1 MQPVAIVNP
10 STGRRKPVALPRGVE
25 ILETQAPGHA
35 IQLTRDAI
43 RRGARTI
50 MAVGGDGT
58 INEVVNG
65 FFEEEQLIATD
76 TELAVIAGTGSDF
89 SRSLNRAVPS
99 GERRMIDVM
108 KVRYTA
114 IDGVRPS
121 RYSINVT
128 SFGIGGEVAARV
140 NWPAKGFGG
149 RLAYLAGTLRT
160 ALSYSGKFVTIE
172 LHKRETIEEKI
183 LNVAAGNGQDQG
195 RGSRGW
201 PGARLDG

>member
-58 INEVVNG
+58 SNEVVNG

-76 TELAVIAGTGSDF
+76 TELAVIAKGIGSAF
-89 SRSLNRAVPS
+89 SRRLNRADPS
-99 GERRMIDVM
+99 GEGRMFYV
-108 KVRYTA
+108 
-114 IDGVRPS
+114 
-121 RYSINVT
+121 
-128 SFGIGGEVAARV
+128 
-140 NWPAKGFGG
+140 
-149 RLAYLAGTLRT
+149 
-160 ALSYSGKFVTIE
+160 
-172 LHKRETIEEKI
+172 
-183 LNVAAGNGQDQG
+183 
-195 RGSRGW
+195 
-201 PGARLDG
+201 

>member
-1 MQPVAIVNP
+1 MKAVAVVNP
-10 STGRRKPVALPRGVE
+10 NAGRRKTVALPGGVE

-35 IQLTRDAI
+35 IQLTRDAS

-50 MAVGGDGT
+50 RAVGGDGT

-76 TELAVIAGTGSDF
+76 AELAVIAKGTGSDF
-89 SRSLNRAVPS
+89 SRSLNHAVPS
-99 GERRMIDVM
+99 GERRLIDVT

-128 SFGIGGEVAARV
+128 SIGIGGGVAARAPR
-140 NWPAKGFGG
+140 PAKSVG
-149 RLAYLAGTLRT
+149 RRMSYAAGRPLT
-160 ALSYSGKFVTIE
+160 ALPSSGKPRTVET
-172 LHKRETIEEKI
+172 HK
-183 LNVAAGNGQDQG
+183 
-195 RGSRGW
+195 
-201 PGARLDG
+201 

>member
-1 MQPVAIVNP
+1 MKAVAVVNP
-10 STGRRKPVALPRGVE
+10 NAGRRKTVALPGGVE

-76 TELAVIAGTGSDF
+76 TELAVIAKGTGSDF

-99 GERRMIDVM
+99 GERRLIDVM

-114 IDGVRPS
+114 I
-121 RYSINVT
+121 
-128 SFGIGGEVAARV
+128 
-140 NWPAKGFGG
+140 G
-149 RLAYLAGTLRT
+149 RGPPEPL
-160 ALSYSGKFVTIE
+160 F
-172 LHKRETIEEKI
+172 
-183 LNVAAGNGQDQG
+183 DQRDQFRHRRGG
-195 RGSRGW
+195 RGSRQSAGKKLRRANGLSCRNVSNGLVLFRKTRHDRTRQFPNNRREDLERSGRKW
-201 PGARLDG
+201 PVPGRGNAGVPWGDP